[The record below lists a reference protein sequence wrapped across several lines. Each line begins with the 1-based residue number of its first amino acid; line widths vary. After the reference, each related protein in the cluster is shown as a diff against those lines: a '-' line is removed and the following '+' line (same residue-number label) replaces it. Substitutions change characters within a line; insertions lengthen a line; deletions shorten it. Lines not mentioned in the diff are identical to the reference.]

1 MAQSK
6 ITLIGLEQ
14 FLNPDHSVFEAATFP
29 EGIDTDTLKG
39 AIFLRCQE
47 FELLYPDPEFMI
59 PAVDVWA
66 KKNYW
71 TFDKWVKLLSKTYD
85 PLYNKDYYE
94 DIRDTHEGA
103 ASSSG
108 TTSQSDDHTR
118 TNNLTHSEDYTRTD
132 NLKSETDGTVTHAEK
147 AFNDSNMVDTTED
160 TTDGE
165 VNHTGTQR
173 NAGSGSDTGTVRDA
187 GTTSGTY
194 GNTNNDSYVNA
205 HTYHGYGNIGI
216 TSAQELFLRET
227 DVARF
232 NLYEQIADLFCQEF
246 CIMVY

>member
-6 ITLIGLEQ
+6 ITLIGLES
-14 FLNPDHSVFEAATFP
+14 FLEPNSVFDELTLP
-29 EGIDTDTLKG
+29 EGIDLETLKG
-39 AIFLRCQE
+39 TIFLRCQE
-47 FELLYPDPEFMI
+47 FELLYPDPEFMRS
-59 PAVDVWA
+59 AVKIWGM
-66 KKNYW
+66 KNYW
-71 TFDKWVKLLSKTYD
+71 TFNKWVELINKQYD

-94 DIRDTHEGA
+94 EYEDTH
-103 ASSSG
+103 SG
-108 TTSQSDDHTR
+108 ESSQSDDH
-118 TNNLTHSEDYTRTD
+118 TRTD

-147 AFNDSNMVDTTED
+147 AFNDTNMIDISKD

-173 NAGSGSDTGTVRDA
+173 DAGSLN
-187 GTTSGTY
+187 GTY
-194 GNTNNDSYVNA
+194 SRTDN

-216 TSAQELFLRET
+216 TSAQELFQRQAE
-227 DVARF
+227 VARF